1 MNKEMSKYMEGR
13 EEGRREEGI
22 KKRREGGGKKGR
34 EGGGK
39 EGRKE
44 GRR

>member
-1 MNKEMSKYMEGR
+1 MKIRKGYFVNFPKQSVHSW
-13 EEGRREEGI
+13 
-22 KKRREGGGKKGR
+22 KRREGGGKKGR